1 MSKIFVDT
9 IEEKTSGNKIILNNN
24 LKVDSI
30 EPKTNSGSITINNP
44 CFHVTKNADQSI
56 ADATVQVVTFE
67 STTDGAENGVI
78 INKGGL
84 FANNKFTVT
93 AATTGIY
100 YFYTCLFT
108 QSAGVLSDSY
118 VYFRKNGTTQMQ
130 TQIGSFSFGSY
141 TYNFQVYGNINLA
154 NAGDYVEVVIDC
166 DQASSQAL
174 SVNYNAN
181 YYRTEFGGYKVR

>member
-1 MSKIFVDT
+1 MVST
-9 IEEKTSGNKIILNNN
+9 
-24 LKVDSI
+24 LKVTKIQIPNSDSDVI
-30 EPKTNSGSITINNP
+30 SLDPSDGNVTINKVINSPNNP
-44 CFHVTKNADQSI
+44 CFHVTKNQDQSI
-56 ADATVQVVTFE
+56 PDATVAVVTFE

-141 TYNFQVYGNINLA
+141 TYNFQVYGNINLDT
-154 NAGDYVEVVIDC
+154 AGDYVEVVIDC

-181 YYRTEFGGYKVR
+181 YYRTEFGGYKVS